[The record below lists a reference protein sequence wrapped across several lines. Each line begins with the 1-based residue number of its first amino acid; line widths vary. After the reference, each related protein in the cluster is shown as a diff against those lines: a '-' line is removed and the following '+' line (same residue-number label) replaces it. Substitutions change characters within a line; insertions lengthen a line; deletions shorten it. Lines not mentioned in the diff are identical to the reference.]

1 MAFVNHLKDK
11 QFLKSKMKKESTQG
25 QGVRF
30 LLDEKMYS
38 LQPFWDRVIAEAS
51 NTRHHHGRFA
61 TLTL

>member
-25 QGVRF
+25 QGVHF

-38 LQPFWDRVIAEAS
+38 IQPFWDRVIVEAS
-51 NTRHHHGRFA
+51 NT
-61 TLTL
+61 